1 MPGYSCPIKERM
13 LYSSCKNPL
22 TDTITNLGIDII
34 KKVSIPM
41 HLKGVFINYKHKKNK
56 ERAVKCLNN

>member
-41 HLKGVFINYKHKKNK
+41 HLKGVFINYEHKKLRK
-56 ERAVKCLNN
+56 EP

>member
-22 TDTITNLGIDII
+22 TDTITNLGIEIV
-34 KKVSIPM
+34 KKVCIF
-41 HLKGVFINYKHKKNK
+41 LKDHYNIFKIYFFV
-56 ERAVKCLNN
+56 AVGN